1 MHECP
6 EFDEKGVCTD
16 KKCKLPH
23 IERAGRR
30 RMAAAAAAASKPAIS
45 TLSSGNDNTADDES
59 PNGDD
64 SDLSSEGEGGAIDSD
79 DVDSDVLSDEEGE
92 EDHFIQSDDPRRD
105 TGSHEVTQQLDFI
118 HF

>member
-1 MHECP
+1 VHECP

-30 RMAAAAAAASKPAIS
+30 RMAAAAAAASKPTVA
-45 TLSSGNDNTADDES
+45 SGNDSTADSEL
-59 PNGDD
+59 PNGAED
-64 SDLSSEGEGGAIDSD
+64 SDPSSEDEGEAIDSD
-79 DVDSDVLSDEEGE
+79 DVDSDALSGEEGE
-92 EDHFIQSDDPRRD
+92 EGEEGCFIQSDDTRKN
-105 TGSHEVTQQLDFI
+105 SHEVTQQLDFI